1 MCIKPMGLQKKQLTA
16 GVKESFTAGMIFK
29 LDGYIMGKALHRP
42 TGSLGTHAT
51 EK

>member
-29 LDGYIMGKALHRP
+29 LDG
-42 TGSLGTHAT
+42 
-51 EK
+51 